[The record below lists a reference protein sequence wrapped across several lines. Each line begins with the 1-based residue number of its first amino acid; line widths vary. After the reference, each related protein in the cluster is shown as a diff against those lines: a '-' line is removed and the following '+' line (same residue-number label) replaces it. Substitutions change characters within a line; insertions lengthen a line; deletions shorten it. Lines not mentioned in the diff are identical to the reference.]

1 VSNKFSLC
9 IQGNAANE
17 SEWSGT
23 AYYCGKALENYGD
36 VQYFDIKPNASK
48 LVKAL
53 WRLKQT
59 LQGKS
64 IFGYQYSKKELEQ
77 LNNQIS
83 DQYTSGT
90 LISFNQLLP
99 YSGHFEK
106 LVYYI
111 DCTLEELFN
120 SPTYSIKLSEAR
132 KKELIEI
139 EKKNYQKADAV
150 MIMGSWLRD
159 SLETSY
165 GIEPKKIHHVLPGA
179 NMAQNSVLPKPLSKT
194 LTIGF
199 VAKDY
204 KRKGLLYLV
213 ELAKQLQVLSIDVK
227 LVLVGE
233 CPEEISQLP
242 FVNYLGYIHKKKQP
256 EKWIEFLQQCH
267 FGALFSSDEA
277 LGISVLEFLAAGIPV
292 MGYYHQGLKDTLIEG
307 ASVRAKLETPALVMA
322 LSIATV
328 WNDEDN
334 YDSMRKETTKA
345 SDYCTWNRASYTI
358 YNTLKSEVYNQ
369 KERANVKE
377 D

>member
-1 VSNKFSLC
+1 MPNKFSLC

-23 AYYCGKALENYGD
+23 AYYCGKALQNFGD
-36 VQYFDIKPNASK
+36 VQYLDIQPNASK
-48 LVKAL
+48 LTKIF
-53 WRLKQT
+53 WRLNQIV
-59 LQGKS
+59 QGKS
-64 IFGYQYSKKELEQ
+64 MFGYQYSKKELEQ

-99 YSGHFEK
+99 YSGHYEK

-120 SPTYSIKLSEAR
+120 SPTYSIKLSYAR

-139 EKKNYQKADAV
+139 EKKNYQKAEAV
-150 MIMGSWLRD
+150 FIMGSWLRD
-159 SLETSY
+159 SLEKSY
-165 GIEPKKIHHVLPGA
+165 GIESKKIHHVLPGA

-233 CPEEISQLP
+233 CPEDISQLP
-242 FVNYLGYIHKKKQP
+242 FVHYLGYIHKKKQP
-256 EKWIEFLQQCH
+256 EKWLEFLQQCH

-307 ASVRAKLETPALVMA
+307 ASVRANLGAKASEMA

-328 WNDEDN
+328 WSDEEI
-334 YDSMRKETTKA
+334 YDTMRKEAMKA
-345 SDYCTWNRASYTI
+345 SNYCTW
-358 YNTLKSEVYNQ
+358 
-369 KERANVKE
+369 ERAAQEITTHLK
-377 D
+377 

>member
-1 VSNKFSLC
+1 MSNKFSLC

-17 SEWSGT
+17 TEWSGT
-23 AYYCGKALENYGD
+23 AYYCGKALKNHGEI
-36 VQYFDIKPNASK
+36 QYFDVKPNASK
-48 LVKAL
+48 LEKAL

-83 DQYTSGT
+83 DQYASGT

-120 SPTYSIKLSEAR
+120 SPSYSIKLSEAR

-139 EKKNYQKADAV
+139 EKKNYQKADAI

-159 SLETSY
+159 SLEKSY
-165 GIEPKKIHHVLPGA
+165 GIESKKIHHVLPGA

-213 ELAKQLQVLSIDVK
+213 ELAKQLQVLSVDVK

-233 CPEEISQLP
+233 CPEDISHLP
-242 FVNYLGYIHKKKQP
+242 FVHYLGYIHKKKQP
-256 EKWIEFLQQCH
+256 EKWMAFLQQCH

-292 MGYYHQGLKDTLIEG
+292 MGYYHQGLKDTLMEG
-307 ASVRAKLETPALVMA
+307 ASIRVGLDITALEMAKNIQTIWADKVL
-322 LSIATV
+322 
-328 WNDEDN
+328 
-334 YDSMRKETTKA
+334 YDRMRTLASESSKE
-345 SDYCTWNRASYTI
+345 CTWDRAS
-358 YNTLKSEVYNQ
+358 Q
-369 KERANVKE
+369 KIVEICQVI
-377 D
+377 